1 VSGEKPFYQE
11 NFLFLAAYG
20 LFHSCFLYFCH
31 LHSKSI
37 KQSMSVIQRIRD
49 KATWIIFTTIALALI
64 AFILQDGSFRRGGSM
79 FSNTTS
85 VAKVN
90 GVKIEKKDFD
100 TKVELY
106 QQMQG
111 AQGTPRNQ
119 LSASVWSMMVEQ
131 EVLQQQLTKLGL
143 SVPGR
148 ELTDILFSPN
158 SPFAREFTDPQTG
171 VFDQE
176 KARQTFAQLKK
187 SKNAEQQQMVERI
200 YIEPAVLQTLRQ
212 KYQSLITQAVYIP
225 KWMAEK
231 SNTDNNSIATI
242 SYVYAPYASIS
253 DSTVK
258 VSDDEIAAY
267 VNKHAKEF
275 KQEEETRSIS
285 YVTFD
290 ASPSGT
296 DSAAVLQQLN
306 ELRNEFATTADVK
319 AFLGS
324 KGTELP
330 YGDLYVTKNNMKMPN
345 ADTIMT
351 LADGQVYG
359 PYLDGGNFTLAKMIS
374 HREMPDSVK
383 VRHILIKV
391 ADQGGQPVLADSLAK
406 KRIDSIVTAINGGAS
421 FAALVQQYS
430 DDPGSKATGGE
441 YQFSSMQF
449 GGLSKEF
456 AEVAFYGNAGE
467 KKVVK
472 VENGS
477 YTGYHYIE
485 VLEQKN
491 KQIAYKVASLSKPI
505 TSSQETISAA
515 STAAQQFAAVG
526 NKSKKAFD
534 EAAAKQNKFPM
545 SSPDIKENDFSV
557 MGLGES
563 RPFVKWIFESEG
575 GDVSEPTEI
584 GDRYV
589 VAVITAVNKAGL
601 LSAHAARPAVESVLK
616 NEKKAQQLINTKFKG
631 NSLEAY
637 AQSAGTSIQ
646 RADSLSFQSFSLPG
660 VGTEPKVIGAAF
672 NKNIQAKVSEP
683 IAGVTGV
690 FAVKGEGISA
700 KPSFGVIDDQR
711 KSIENNMRS
720 QIGYRA
726 MDALRKAATVK
737 DLRSTFY

>member
-1 VSGEKPFYQE
+1 
-11 NFLFLAAYG
+11 
-20 LFHSCFLYFCH
+20 
-31 LHSKSI
+31 
-37 KQSMSVIQRIRD
+37 
-49 KATWIIFTTIALALI
+49 
-64 AFILQDGSFRRGGSM
+64 
-79 FSNTTS
+79 
-85 VAKVN
+85 
-90 GVKIEKKDFD
+90 
-100 TKVELY
+100 
-106 QQMQG
+106 
-111 AQGTPRNQ
+111 
-119 LSASVWSMMVEQ
+119 
-131 EVLQQQLTKLGL
+131 
-143 SVPGR
+143 
-148 ELTDILFSPN
+148 
-158 SPFAREFTDPQTG
+158 
-171 VFDQE
+171 
-176 KARQTFAQLKK
+176 
-187 SKNAEQQQMVERI
+187 
-200 YIEPAVLQTLRQ
+200 
-212 KYQSLITQAVYIP
+212 
-225 KWMAEK
+225 
-231 SNTDNNSIATI
+231 
-242 SYVYAPYASIS
+242 
-253 DSTVK
+253 
-258 VSDDEIAAY
+258 
-267 VNKHAKEF
+267 
-275 KQEEETRSIS
+275 
-285 YVTFD
+285 
-290 ASPSGT
+290 
-296 DSAAVLQQLN
+296 
-306 ELRNEFATTADVK
+306 
-319 AFLGS
+319 
-324 KGTELP
+324 
-330 YGDLYVTKNNMKMPN
+330 
-345 ADTIMT
+345 
-351 LADGQVYG
+351 
-359 PYLDGGNFTLAKMIS
+359 
-374 HREMPDSVK
+374 
-383 VRHILIKV
+383 
-391 ADQGGQPVLADSLAK
+391 LADSLAK